1 MSDPVDASAY
11 NVVGEPY
18 GKAVA
23 ILKNMGV
30 KATFGG
36 SRGSALPQAEC
47 LVDQQKVN
55 SNGRMVLMLD
65 CTKEAAEARRRG
77 GAGRWPEGGLQ
88 RRHHGDRDAGGP
100 AARHAHPG
108 GLTSDAHQMMRS
120 ASPGRQTSNSLSICD
135 DQSGSENGHHT
146 PSLPR
151 TPLGSS
157 IAAVM
162 ALISSWS
169 SLTGATRLSESSLT
183 S

>member
-1 MSDPVDASAY
+1 MKKLVVFGAGMFAAGSVVLFGAGAAGSEPVDASAY

-65 CTKEAAEARRRG
+65 CTAKAAKPPKWLKRRRCPVAPSVG
-77 GAGRWPEGGLQ
+77 SNGVTTVTPTPV
-88 RRHHGDRDAGGP
+88 GP
-100 AARHAHPG
+100 QPG
-108 GLTSDAHQMMRS
+108 MPIP
-120 ASPGRQTSNSLSICD
+120 PG
-135 DQSGSENGHHT
+135 
-146 PSLPR
+146 
-151 TPLGSS
+151 
-157 IAAVM
+157 
-162 ALISSWS
+162 
-169 SLTGATRLSESSLT
+169 
-183 S
+183 

>member
-1 MSDPVDASAY
+1 MKKLVVFGAGIFAAGSVVLFGAGAAGSQPVDASAY

-65 CTKEAAEARRRG
+65 CTQGGRRSR
-77 GAGRWPEGGLQ
+77 
-88 RRHHGDRDAGGP
+88 
-100 AARHAHPG
+100 
-108 GLTSDAHQMMRS
+108 
-120 ASPGRQTSNSLSICD
+120 
-135 DQSGSENGHHT
+135 
-146 PSLPR
+146 
-151 TPLGSS
+151 
-157 IAAVM
+157 
-162 ALISSWS
+162 
-169 SLTGATRLSESSLT
+169 
-183 S
+183 